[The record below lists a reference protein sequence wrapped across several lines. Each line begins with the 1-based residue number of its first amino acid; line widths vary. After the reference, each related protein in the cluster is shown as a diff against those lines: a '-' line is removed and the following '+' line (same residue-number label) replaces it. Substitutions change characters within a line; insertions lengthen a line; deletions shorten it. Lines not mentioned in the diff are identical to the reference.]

1 MRMYWYAGCHIWI
14 KYKLDVYKFS
24 AAKIL
29 PNPKLEKKKK
39 LFFYTRSKQAIRLRF
54 TGISSR

>member
-1 MRMYWYAGCHIWI
+1 MQPSCCRG
-14 KYKLDVYKFS
+14 FF

-29 PNPKLEKKKK
+29 PNPKWEEKKKI
-39 LFFYTRSKQAIRLRF
+39 YTRFKQGIRLRF